1 MKFFFIFN
9 CYLYMDSSHSQI
21 KPVYEN
27 LKGLNLENW

>member
-1 MKFFFIFN
+1 
-9 CYLYMDSSHSQI
+9 MDSSHSQI